1 MHWAKSVGPATAS
14 LVEEIMRRH
23 KHPEHGFKP
32 CLGIMRLREKYST
45 DRIERACARAVKH
58 RACSYRSVVAILQ
71 HNLDAVELVEERQ
84 GTLPLHGNVRGRDY
98 YH

>member
-1 MHWAKSVGPATAS
+1 MRAK
-14 LVEEIMRRH
+14 

-32 CLGIMRLREKYST
+32 CLGIMRLREKYPLE
-45 DRIERACARAVKH
+45 RIELACARAMRH

-71 HNLDAVELVEERQ
+71 HKLDAAQSVEEPSQ
-84 GTLPLHGNVRGRDY
+84 IALPLHGNVRGGGY